1 MKAPEII
8 KNLKN
13 GFWTKPIAYKEYP
26 FLNDKWTPPTFKV
39 YSEVTVRI
47 ETDQKTRWGTPKA
60 QRRRFDAV
68 ALLKPHYKAYEDDL
82 LTVGFEVKVAK
93 SDLTGDSKFLD
104 YLGFTDFFFFAVP
117 SSLVSLALA
126 KAQISKHIGVINA
139 EKGTIELMPERQQVS
154 EGNMLKV
161 CRQIVFGTITT

>member
-1 MKAPEII
+1 MKATDII
-8 KNLKN
+8 KKLKTD
-13 GFWTKPIAYKEYP
+13 FWISTVSRHEFPFITKMK
-26 FLNDKWTPPTFKV
+26 TPPLFKV
-39 YSEVTVRI
+39 YPEVTVRI
-47 ETDQKTRWGTPKA
+47 ETDEKTRFGKPKA

-93 SDLTGDSKFLD
+93 SDLTGDLKFLD

-117 SSLVSLALA
+117 SHLVGLA
-126 KAQISKHIGVINA
+126 KKKAEISKHIGVIDA
-139 EKGTIELMPERQQVS
+139 ERGTIELMPERQQVS

-161 CRQIVFGTITT
+161 CRQIVFSTLTA